1 MFKKRGRVRNKGR
14 ICGVETDLEVEMMVK
29 VCCTLDDGKQDI
41 TGWRQGSVS

>member
-29 VCCTLDDGKQDI
+29 VCCTLDDGKQVL
-41 TGWRQGSVS
+41 VSF